1 MTKRKGKRTTTR
13 KQSTVKSQ
21 VASVTVE
28 SQPEAVIVQSTYVA
42 PRDEFAERVIWL
54 ATFFEKLFHLK

>member
-1 MTKRKGKRTTTR
+1 MTKRKGKRTVR

-28 SQPEAVIVQSTYVA
+28 SQPEAVIVQSTYVV
-42 PRDEFAERVIWL
+42 PRDEFAEKVIWL
-54 ATFFEKLFHLK
+54 ATIFEKVFRLK